1 MAISKVVFGNDT
13 LIDISEDTVV
23 ASALLSG
30 YTAHG
35 ASGDSITGNIVA
47 AAASTYT
54 PSSETQTISAG
65 IYLAGIQTI
74 EPIPIA
80 VDNHR
85 LIVPEGYIGV
95 N

>member
-1 MAISKVVFGNDT
+1 MAISKVIFGNDT
-13 LIDISEDTVV
+13 LIDISGDSVA

-35 ASGDSITGNIVA
+35 ANGESINGAITI
-47 AAASTYT
+47 ASASSYT
-54 PSSETQTISAG
+54 PSAATQTIPSG
-65 IYLAGIQTI
+65 IYLSDVQTI

-95 N
+95 